1 MRALP
6 GGAAPNL
13 DSVQEVACLSQFHGW
28 LRILNMRVQSGIIEQ
43 RTELQSTLVYREG
56 GTIAAAMVSIEII
69 TIVYVMLNN
78 T

>member
-28 LRILNMRVQSGIIEQ
+28 LRILNTHVQSGIIEQ
-43 RTELQSTLVYREG
+43 RTELQSTLGYREG
-56 GTIAAAMVSIEII
+56 GTIAAAMRSVEII

>member
-28 LRILNMRVQSGIIEQ
+28 LRILNMHVPSGIIEQ
-43 RTELQSTLVYREG
+43 RTELQSTLGYREG
-56 GTIAAAMVSIEII
+56 GTIAAAMVSVEII
-69 TIVYVMLNN
+69 TIVYVMLNK